1 MFEEEWRVQISNN
14 VLEVVNPKHD
24 VQRIQLED
32 IKGIAIRTNDS
43 GPIGPDVIW
52 FVSDGNSTIS
62 YPMDAIGENNGS
74 QGFQKFS
81 GFDNQE
87 FINAMSSTKNNV
99 FILLNK
105 AKA

>member
-1 MFEEEWRVQISNN
+1 MFEEEWHVQISNH
-14 VLEVVNPKHD
+14 VLEVTNPKHD

-32 IKGIAIRTNDS
+32 IKGIAIQTNDS
-43 GPIGPDVIW
+43 GPAGSDVIW

-62 YPMDAIGENNGS
+62 FPMGATGENNVLPV
-74 QGFQKFS
+74 FQKFD

-87 FINAMSSTKNNV
+87 LINAMGSTENNV

-105 AKA
+105 A